1 VGVKNA
7 GALAGSAFWQGT
19 DELSENSKLNLTQTI
34 VGVALKRTPNGKFT
48 PNALRDY
55 QVGGLLLVVGTRT
68 ATWCVDYK
76 PHGTREDGRRHSKV
90 RMTLGDATT
99 MPLSD
104 ARTAARAVKVEVA
117 KGRDPHAEKRAGKAK
132 AIAERASKPTT
143 LTESLKGY
151 EQDMLKRRE
160 PSEATRRQEVH
171 YARKAVAK
179 MEAGALA
186 VDRLDAGVIR
196 KLIRT
201 MDSSDSEVRHAFG
214 ALSRFFSWMIEEGLI
229 EANPC
234 DAVPRKQR
242 PKPGRDRL
250 YVPSLEE
257 LRAIWTAVEDEHVA
271 VRDLVRFA
279 VLTPLRRDEIAE
291 LTWGEVDVGERKL
304 KLPAGRMKNRLPH
317 DMPLSDAAHEII
329 VRRRGDKER
338 KVTDLVF
345 PSSEGTAYSGWTRLL
360 TRIRKAIGQGEARR
374 DARFSLH
381 DIRRGFSTHLGDRGH
396 DEIALDL
403 ALAHKRTRVHG
414 VYQRADRWRD
424 RVGAVNAWADLIT
437 GAVEKVDNVLPFSR
451 SV

>member
-1 VGVKNA
+1 
-7 GALAGSAFWQGT
+7 LT
-19 DELSENSKLNLTQTI
+19 EDPKLKLTQTI
-34 VGVALKRTPNGKFT
+34 VSTALKRTPNGRFT
-48 PNALRDY
+48 PKTLRDH
-55 QVGGLLLVVGTRT
+55 QVGGLLLVVGTRA

-76 PHGTREDGRRHSKV
+76 PHGVRDDGRRNSKV

-104 ARTAARAVKVEVA
+104 ARTTATAIKVEVA

-143 LTESLKGY
+143 LAAALEGY
-151 EQDMLKRRE
+151 ERDILKRRE
-160 PSEATRRQEVH
+160 PSEATRKQEIH
-171 YARKAVAK
+171 YARKAVLK
-179 MEAGALA
+179 MEAGVLP
-186 VDRLDAGVIR
+186 VDRLDSGMVR

-201 MDSSDSEVRHAFG
+201 MDASDSEVRHAFG
-214 ALSRFFSWMIEEGLI
+214 ALSRFLGWMIEEGLI
-229 EANPC
+229 GANPC

-242 PKPGRDRL
+242 PKPGRDRH

-257 LRAIWTAVEDEHVA
+257 LRAVWTAVEDEHVA

-291 LTWGEVDVGERKL
+291 LTWGEVDVSERKL
-304 KLPAGRMKNRLPH
+304 RLPAGRMKNKLPH
-317 DMPLSDAAHEII
+317 DMPLSDAALEII
-329 VRRRGDKER
+329 VRRRGDKEQ
-338 KVTDLVF
+338 KATDLVF

-360 TRIRKAIGQGEARR
+360 TRIRKAIGQGEAGR

-403 ALAHKRTRVHG
+403 AIAHKRARVHG
-414 VYQRADRWRD
+414 VYQKADRWRD
-424 RVGAVNAWADLIT
+424 RVGALNAWADLIT
-437 GAVEKVDNVLPFSR
+437 GAVEKVDNVVPFAR